1 MAIVTEVTKHAR
13 KGVWDMKKLSAVILA
28 TIVALVLLAPAPSF
42 AWHGGRRVVHH
53 HGYNGAAIAAGVL
66 GGIATGIFLDR
77 VLFPPPAP
85 VVVEPAYPPPAPRD
99 SYDSGYSDG
108 YSRGVE
114 RGRYERYEQGKN
126 RGYDDG
132 YEDAR
137 RGRY

>member
-1 MAIVTEVTKHAR
+1 MAIVTVVTKHAQ
-13 KGVWDMKKLSAVILA
+13 KGVSDMKKLSALILA
-28 TIVALVLLAPAPSF
+28 AIVALVLLAPAPSF
-42 AWHGGRRVVHH
+42 AWHGGRR
-53 HGYNGAAIAAGVL
+53 GYNGGAIAAGVL

-77 VLFPPPAP
+77 VFFPPPAP

-99 SYDSGYSDG
+99 SYDSGYSEG

-114 RGRYERYEQGKN
+114 RGRYERYEQGKS

>member
-1 MAIVTEVTKHAR
+1 MAIVTEVTKHTR
-13 KGVWDMKKLSAVILA
+13 KGDLDMKRLSAVILA
-28 TIVALVLLAPAPSF
+28 AIVALVLLAPAPSF
-42 AWHGGRRVVHH
+42 AWHGGRRVVYH

-77 VLFPPPAP
+77 VFFPPPAP

-99 SYDSGYSDG
+99 PYDSGYSDG
-108 YSRGVE
+108 YNRGLE

-126 RGYDDG
+126 RGYDEG

>member
-1 MAIVTEVTKHAR
+1 
-13 KGVWDMKKLSAVILA
+13 MKKLSAVIVA
-28 TIVALVLLAPAPSF
+28 AIVALVLLAPAPSF
-42 AWHGGRRVVHH
+42 AWHGGRRVHHH

-77 VLFPPPAP
+77 VLFPP

-108 YSRGVE
+108 YSRGAE
-114 RGRYERYEQGKN
+114 RGRYERYEQGKT